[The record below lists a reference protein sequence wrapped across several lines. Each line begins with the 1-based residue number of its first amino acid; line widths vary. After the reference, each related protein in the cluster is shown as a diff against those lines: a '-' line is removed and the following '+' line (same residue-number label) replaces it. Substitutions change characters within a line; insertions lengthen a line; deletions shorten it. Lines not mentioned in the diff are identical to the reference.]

1 MHSVN
6 LKFRRQE
13 LETGDHHGGVCK
25 RLDTGPPRPYF
36 VGNLH
41 LLRDKGGWK
50 ANEYLKEKHQLLLFL
65 ELVGKCFALP
75 DKRIGVAVSQEFRS
89 SFRFPTLI
97 LCGTHVE
104 VKSFIIKKEK
114 KTVDLLF
121 RAEQTEREDQ
131 QGYLVVQFGTQTVK
145 GGK

>member
-1 MHSVN
+1 M
-6 LKFRRQE
+6 
-13 LETGDHHGGVCK
+13 
-25 RLDTGPPRPYF
+25 
-36 VGNLH
+36 GNLH

-65 ELVGKCFALP
+65 EIVGKCFALP

-104 VKSFIIKKEK
+104 VKIIFLKKEK
-114 KTVDLLF
+114 KLLTCSSVPS
-121 RAEQTEREDQ
+121 RQSAKTNKD
-131 QGYLVVQFGTQTVK
+131 T
-145 GGK
+145 